1 MTVSAIKRRAFFNER
16 AESKRSEYERQGRE
30 LIAENIT
37 HEAHI
42 SQANRGKWP
51 QGSVYYPA
59 LQAVYGPAKPRRG
72 ASE

>member
-1 MTVSAIKRRAFFNER
+1 MTIAAIKRMAFFDKR
-16 AESKRSEYERQGRE
+16 ADMKRSEYERQGRE